1 MAFRPTTRT
10 TIHILILIGLFCFAQ
25 STILEIFSSNS
36 SIPTIYEIN
45 TPHFDLGNK
54 SFPVSSSGV
63 IFSKNCN
70 AFNLISDEQVQL
82 VKTQTNSSKLIV
94 LIQFDDQASYA
105 KCFPQKYVFECQKR
119 DWCDA
124 VLLQDPFRTPA
135 GFTMWSLI
143 DEFRPRSDY
152 KVPML
157 ESNKEDF
164 DLFKKLILQSQINNQ
179 TYRITLTNDENKWEG
194 VFKSVPFLI
203 YFRVLSPLWSLG
215 CLVLIILVFWK
226 KGPTPSRRD
235 SDVDKNSRKEPPN
248 VERLYSRNILKKRLT
263 LKQICLVFHFITHL
277 ARVILYSIDPI
288 QSQQIFTYIVA
299 QLLTATTFSFEIA
312 THILLSII
320 MRELT
325 QTNTLVDIR
334 KRTQFAY
341 VIIIVFLFFDYFSS
355 TLAGLRSDVPFSTS
369 IVMLVFYIGGNIVL
383 GIWYFWQAYRFLRKC
398 NENEKVVKRKSNPRI
413 RLTQI
418 SLLNSI
424 GMITFGLLCL
434 MILVRNIFGNPWGY
448 SFAYMSFIF
457 VVQIMSFC
465 EILIFGGVLFRP
477 PTLKNSVQLL
487 RYSLRDANTTL
498 SL

>member
-1 MAFRPTTRT
+1 MIRT
-10 TIHILILIGLFCFAQ
+10 TIHNFILIGLFCFAQ

-36 SIPTIYEIN
+36 SIPTVYEIN

-105 KCFPQKYVFECQKR
+105 KCFPQRYVFECQKR

-135 GFTMWSLI
+135 GFAMWSLI

-179 TYRITLTNDENKWEG
+179 TYRITLTNDENKWQV

-215 CLVLIILVFWK
+215 CLGLLIFIFWK
-226 KGPTPSRRD
+226 RGGTATGD
-235 SDVDKNSRKEPPN
+235 SDMARKKSKQNLQTTKSTFEKFF
-248 VERLYSRNILKKRLT
+248 KKRLT
-263 LKQICLVFHFITHL
+263 LKQVCLLFHFITHL

-299 QLLTATTFSFEIA
+299 QLLTATTFSFVVA
-312 THILLSII
+312 TDILLAII

-325 QTNTLVDIR
+325 RTNKLIDIR
-334 KRTQFAY
+334 KRTQFVY
-341 VIIIVFLFFDYFSS
+341 VIIIIFLFFDYFSS
-355 TLAGLRSDVPFSTS
+355 TLAGLKSDLPFSTS

-383 GIWYFWQAYRFLRKC
+383 GIWYFWQGYRFLKKC
-398 NENEKVVKRKSNPRI
+398 NENEKIVKQKSSPRV

-418 SLLNSI
+418 SLMNSI

-434 MILVRNIFGNPWGY
+434 MILVRDIFGNPWGY

-457 VVQIMSFC
+457 VVQIISFF
-465 EILIFGGVLFRP
+465 EILIFGGLVLKP
-477 PTLKNSVQLL
+477 AHIKNSVHLFK
-487 RYSLRDANTTL
+487 YSFRDINTPSASV